1 MMRFEVNTDQS
12 RFSKYLSEIILVFTT
27 LFFGLLFLDLVF
39 SVRKISRYYQT
50 NYLCKL
56 VIVEKSADN
65 FKRIGSII
73 KQKNKQKIWD
83 FCKGIS
89 R

>member
-1 MMRFEVNTDQS
+1 MRFEVNTDQNK
-12 RFSKYLSEIILVFTT
+12 FSKYLSEILLVSTT
-27 LFFGLLFLDLVF
+27 LFFGILFLNLVF

-50 NYLCKL
+50 NYLCNL
-56 VIVEKSADN
+56 VIVEKSTDD
-65 FKRIGSII
+65 FKKIGSII

>member
-12 RFSKYLSEIILVFTT
+12 RFSKYLSEILLVSTT
-27 LFFGLLFLDLVF
+27 LFFGILFLNLVF

-50 NYLCKL
+50 NYLCNL
-56 VIVEKSADN
+56 VIVEKSADD
-65 FKRIGSII
+65 FKKIGSII

>member
-1 MMRFEVNTDQS
+1 MRFEVNTDQNK
-12 RFSKYLSEIILVFTT
+12 FSKYLSEILLVTTT
-27 LFFGLLFLDLVF
+27 LFFGILFFNLVF

-50 NYLCKL
+50 NYLCNL
-56 VIVEKSADN
+56 VIVEKSTDD
-65 FKRIGSII
+65 FKKIGSII